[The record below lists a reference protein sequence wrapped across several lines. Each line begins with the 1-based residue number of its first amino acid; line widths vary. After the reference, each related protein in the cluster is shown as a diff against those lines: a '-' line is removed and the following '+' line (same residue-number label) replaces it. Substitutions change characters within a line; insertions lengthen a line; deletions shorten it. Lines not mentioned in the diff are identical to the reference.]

1 MDKLPVVVIVGRQ
14 NVGKSSLMN
23 AMAQNRT
30 AIVEPTPGVTRDRV
44 SSIVAYGGRAFE
56 LVDTGGIGLKQGDPF
71 FEEVERQIE
80 NAIAEATVVVFV
92 VDAQAGLTSLD
103 RRIAS
108 RFRDKTVVLVAN
120 KADNSEIEKN
130 LPDFYALGFG
140 AALPAA
146 AAHRRNTRDLLEKL
160 SLMMPPAAVPPRGLR
175 IAVVGKRN
183 VGKSTFVNAVA
194 GEERVIVSEIPGTTR
209 DAVDVVIER
218 DAQRYVLIDT
228 AGLRKRQ
235 KVENAIE
242 LFSQVR
248 TEEAIQRSDVVVF
261 MLDIMEKVSEVD
273 KRIAGALEKEKR
285 PAVVV
290 LNKYDL
296 VPAKNTPDEFLKYVT
311 KAMPVLLYAPV
322 LMISAKKGMRVWD
335 VMQTCVELNAQ
346 AGVKIPTPELN
357 RALDAAVR
365 ARSPSGRGPR
375 AAKIYYV
382 AQKGTR
388 PPRFIVF
395 VNDARSFAPDYV
407 RYLENKLREYLPFH
421 EVPISLELRGKQK
434 RPVDRRR

>member
-23 AMAQNRT
+23 ALAQNRL

-44 SSIVAYGGRAFE
+44 SQIIPYRGKAFE
-56 LVDTGGIGLKQGDPF
+56 IVDTGGIGLRQGEPF
-71 FEEVERQIE
+71 YEEVERQIE
-80 NAIAEATVVVFV
+80 NAIAEAHVVVFV
-92 VDAQAGLTSLD
+92 VDAQAGLTPLD
-103 RRIAS
+103 RQIAS

-120 KADNSEIEKN
+120 KADNSTLEKN
-130 LPDFYALGFG
+130 LPDFFALGFG
-140 AALPAA
+140 AALPVA

-160 SLMMPPAAVPPRGLR
+160 SEMLPAAPVPPRGLR

-218 DAQRYVLIDT
+218 DGQRYVLVDT

-261 MLDIMEKVSEVD
+261 MLDIMEKVSEID

-296 VPAKNTPDEFLKYVT
+296 VPAKHSPDEFLKYIT

-322 LMISAKKGMRVWD
+322 LMICAKKKERVWD
-335 VMQTCVELNAQ
+335 VIQTCVELNVQ
-346 AGVKIPTPELN
+346 AGVKVPTPELN

-365 ARSPSGRGPR
+365 MRSPSGRGPR
-375 AAKIYYV
+375 SAKIYYV
-382 AQKGTR
+382 TQKGVR
-388 PPRFIVF
+388 PPRFVVF
-395 VNDARSFAPDYV
+395 VNDHRSFAGDYI
-407 RYLENKLREYLPFH
+407 RYLENKLRELLPFH
-421 EVPISLELRGKQK
+421 EVPISLELRGKTKKPQ
-434 RPVDRRR
+434 R

>member
-44 SSIVAYGGRAFE
+44 SSIVSYAGKAFE
-56 LVDTGGIGLKQGDPF
+56 LVDTGGIGLRQGDPF

-80 NAIAEATVVVFV
+80 NAIAEAQVVLFV

-103 RRIAS
+103 RQIAS
-108 RFRDKTVVLVAN
+108 RFRDKTVVLAAN
-120 KADNSEIEKN
+120 KADNAEIEKN

-140 AALPAA
+140 GAIPVA

-160 SLMMPPAAVPPRGLR
+160 GGMLPAAPVPPRGLR
-175 IAVVGKRN
+175 IAIVGKRN

-218 DAQRYVLIDT
+218 DGKRYVLVDT

-248 TEEAIQRSDVVVF
+248 TEEAIHRCDIVVF

-285 PAVVV
+285 PVVVV

-296 VPAKNTPDEFLKYVT
+296 VPPKHKPDEFLKYVT

-322 LMISAKKGMRVWD
+322 LMICAKRGTRVWD
-335 VMQTCVELNAQ
+335 VIETCVELNTQ
-346 AGVKIPTPELN
+346 AGAKVSTPELN
-357 RALDAAVR
+357 RALDAAVKM
-365 ARSPSGRGPR
+365 RSPSGRGPH
-375 AAKIYYV
+375 AAKIYYA

-388 PPRFIVF
+388 PPRFVVF
-395 VNDARSFAPDYV
+395 VNNAKSFAPDYV
-407 RYLENKLREYLPFH
+407 RYLENKLRELLPFH
-421 EVPISLELRGKQK
+421 EVPISLELRGK
-434 RPVDRRR
+434 VRRKQ

>member
-23 AMAQNRT
+23 AMAQNRL

-44 SSIVAYGGRAFE
+44 STIVSHRGKAFE
-56 LVDTGGIGLKQGDPF
+56 LVDTGGIGLRPGDPF
-71 FEEVERQIE
+71 YEEVERQIE
-80 NAIAEATVVVFV
+80 NALAEAHVVLFV
-92 VDAQAGLTSLD
+92 VDAQAGLQSLD
-103 RRIAS
+103 RQIAS
-108 RFRDKTVVLVAN
+108 RFRDKTVVLAAN
-120 KADNSEIEKN
+120 KADNAGIEKA
-130 LPDFYALGFG
+130 LPDFFALGFG
-140 AALPAA
+140 EAFPVA

-160 SLMMPPAAVPPRGLR
+160 ATMLPEAAVPPRGLR

-218 DAQRYVLIDT
+218 DGKRFVLVDT

-285 PAVVV
+285 PVVVV

-296 VPAKNTPDEFLKYVT
+296 VPEKHTPDEFLKYIT

-322 LMISAKKGMRVWD
+322 LMICAKKGQRVWD
-335 VMQTCVELNAQ
+335 VMETCVELNVQ
-346 AGVKIPTPELN
+346 ASAKIPTPELN

-365 ARSPSGRGPR
+365 LRSPSGRGPR
-375 AAKIYYV
+375 SAKIYYA

-388 PPRFIVF
+388 PPRFVVF
-395 VNDARSFAPDYV
+395 VNDARSFAPDYI
-407 RYLENKLREYLPFH
+407 RYLENKLREFLPFH
-421 EVPISLELRGKQK
+421 EVPISLELRGKQ
-434 RPVDRRR
+434 RRKTK

>member
-1 MDKLPVVVIVGRQ
+1 MIVGRQ

-23 AMAQNRT
+23 AMAQNRH

-44 SSIVAYGGRAFE
+44 SSIVTWEGKAFE
-56 LVDTGGIGLKQGDPF
+56 LVDTGGVGLKKGDPF

-80 NAIAEATVVVFV
+80 RAIAEAVVVVFV
-92 VDAQAGLTSLD
+92 VDAQAGLTPLD

-108 RFRDKTVVLVAN
+108 RFRDKKVVLVAN
-120 KADNSEIEKN
+120 KADNGQIERN
-130 LPDFYALGFG
+130 LPDFFALGFG
-140 AALPAA
+140 AAYPAA

-160 SLMMPPAAVPPRGLR
+160 AGMLPDSPLPGQSLR
-175 IAVVGKRN
+175 IAIVGKRN

-194 GEERVIVSEIPGTTR
+194 GEERCIVSEIPGTTR
-209 DAVDVVIER
+209 DSVDVVIER
-218 DAQRYVLIDT
+218 DGRRYTIVDT
-228 AGLRKRQ
+228 AGLRKKQ

-242 LFSQVR
+242 FFSQVR

-285 PAVVV
+285 PVVVV

-296 VPAKNTPDEFLKYVT
+296 VPAKNTPEEFLKYIT

-322 LMISAKKGMRVWD
+322 LMICAKKGQRVWD
-335 VMQTCVELNAQ
+335 VIKTCDELNLQ
-346 AGVKIPTPELN
+346 ASAKIPTPQLN

-365 ARSPSGRGPR
+365 LRSPSGRGPK

-382 AQKGTR
+382 TQKGVR
-388 PPRFIVF
+388 PPRFVVF
-395 VNDARSFAPDYV
+395 VNDARSFAPDYI
-407 RYLENKLREYLPFH
+407 RYLENKLREFLPFH

-434 RPVDRRR
+434 RKV